1 MDSKS
6 KNDDPKPITHKPTM
20 ANNFISILID
30 VVALYI
36 SVLLKRSPMPPPE
49 EAQLELFQLIQQ
61 MVICENK
68 NRPKNNQIKMPEA
81 LPPYAIA
88 QLSLVMFHIRRI
100 PLAGMDNDPARD
112 ELGIYQQSG
121 PDKGIYVT
129 SDHHLRSLM
138 SKFNPLYTASDYKQF
153 KECLKQYAERQ
164 EPCRDRDLVAVNNGI
179 FNYAT
184 KQLQPFIPDHVFL
197 SKSRVDYVASPANP
211 VIHNPDDGTDWDVE
225 TWMAELSD
233 DPEVVQLLW
242 EILGAIIRPNVPW
255 NKSSFFFSETGNNGK
270 GTLCALMR
278 NLAGKNTCASI
289 SLADF
294 SKEFMLEGLVSASC
308 IVVDENDVGTYID
321 KGANLKAVITGDVL
335 QINRKYEKALTIQF
349 RGFMVQCLNEMPR
362 IKDKSE
368 SLYRRFLFVPFN
380 KCFTGA
386 ERKYIKEDYL
396 ARPEVLQYVLW
407 RVLNMNYYEL
417 SSPKACQDV
426 LNGYKSFNDPLRQFV
441 EEFFGGAD
449 SELQWDVV
457 PLAFI
462 YDLYKAWFN
471 ENCPG
476 GLKLG
481 RNIFFSRIAQMERE
495 APGWRVVRGDHR
507 PGQGMAKPEPLITRY
522 KLENWRNKSYQG
534 TNPDTINTPIPK
546 DKYRGCF
553 VRVAVKSNVV
563 PLNTGSVANTESA

>member
-1 MDSKS
+1 MAVTPRVTNLPPIPSKTTLQY
-6 KNDDPKPITHKPTM
+6 NL
-20 ANNFISILID
+20 ASIVEQATD
-30 VVALYI
+30 LYI
-36 SVLLKRSPMPPPE
+36 EKLKKMTTMPTPE
-49 EAQLELFQLIQQ
+49 EAQLELLQYIQQ
-61 MVICENK
+61 FVINENGY
-68 NRPKNNQIKMPEA
+68 RPKRDQIKTLEVLPSVACAKLANA
-81 LPPYAIA
+81 L
-88 QLSLVMFHIRRI
+88 FHIRCVPGTDYSADPMFDIIAVYQVSGQDEGLYITSKLEFQRI
-100 PLAGMDNDPARD
+100 
-112 ELGIYQQSG
+112 
-121 PDKGIYVT
+121 
-129 SDHHLRSLM
+129 LRSL
-138 SKFNPLYTASDYKQF
+138 NPLYKQQDF
-153 KECLKQYAERQ
+153 TQFMNVLLQIAERQ

-184 KQLQPFIPDHVFL
+184 KQLQPFTPDHVFL
-197 SKSRVDYVASPANP
+197 SKSRVDYVANPANP
-211 VIHNPDDGTDWDVE
+211 VIHNPDDNTDWDVE

-368 SLYRRFLFVPFN
+368 SLYRRLLFVPFN

-396 ARPEVLQYVLW
+396 SRPEVLQYVLW
-407 RVLNMNYYEL
+407 RVLSMNYYEL
-417 SSPKACQDV
+417 SNPKACQDV

-449 SELQWDVV
+449 SELQWDVI
-457 PLAFI
+457 PISFL
-462 YDLYKAWFN
+462 YDLYKAWFA

-481 RNIFFSRIAQMERE
+481 RNIFFSRIAQMESE
-495 APGWRVVRGDHR
+495 TPGWRVVRGDHR

-534 TNPDTINTPIPK
+534 TNPDAINTPTPK

-553 VRVAVKSNVV
+553 VRVAAKNNVV